1 MDKINLTDTGA
12 DMLLDAM
19 LRDCKIDFENGAL
32 LYIEADRELRTARN
46 KISNAMRDYAKAYE
60 KKYRALNQFIPEYAF
75 LMSKETVQM
84 PTSNTIYIVRKML
97 LGVLDSITE
106 ELTATAAALT
116 NGED

>member
-19 LRDCKIDFENGAL
+19 LRDCKIDFEDGAL

-60 KKYRALNQFIPEYAF
+60 KKYRALKQFIPEYSF

-84 PTSNTIYIVRKML
+84 PTSNNIYIVRKML